1 VERGKHQELMAGNT
15 LYRQTYLSQ
24 LASAQ
29 DPGANPKE
37 AQ

>member
-1 VERGKHQELMAGNT
+1 MAGNT

-29 DPGANPKE
+29 DPGVNPKE
-37 AQ
+37 AK